1 MVTADPPDERTTVS
15 LLLRTQPVGPA
26 VEPEPGTGR
35 RRVGSSG
42 RRPAVGLAFVAPA
55 AILVAALFLVPLAI
69 LIYMSFTDWPLLG
82 SPHFNGLTNYRQ
94 LGSDDQFL
102 GAIKFT
108 LLYTAI
114 TTVVLFAIA
123 FALVAI
129 SGSRRRGTVFYR
141 TAFFLPYVVGTAAA
155 SSMWWVNAND
165 QLGIFNK
172 VLHATGLTNQPA
184 DLLGTPDRALITVI
198 ALVVWKFVGFQVIVL
213 LVGLQAIPTEWYE
226 AARMD
231 GASTWQ
237 RLRYITLP
245 ALRPTLALLTVLSVT
260 GSLLAFDQF
269 FVLTH
274 GGPDNSTVTVV
285 LALYNKAFQSFRLGN
300 AAAEAVVILI
310 VLVLVNAIQLRL
322 FREREK

>member
-1 MVTADPPDERTTVS
+1 MS
-15 LLLRTQPVGPA
+15 LLTRTPPVGPA
-26 VEPEPGTGR
+26 TAPEPGVGR
-35 RRVGSSG
+35 KRVANAA
-42 RRPAVGLAFVAPA
+42 RRPAVGLAFVAPS
-55 AILVAALFLVPLAI
+55 AILVAALFLVPLGI

-82 SPHFNGLTNYRQ
+82 SPHVNGLDNYRK
-94 LGSDDQFL
+94 LGSDDQFI

-129 SGSRRRGTVFYR
+129 SGSQRRGTVFYR

-155 SSMWWVNAND
+155 SSMWWVNSND
-165 QLGIFNK
+165 QLGVFNK
-172 VLHATGLTNQPA
+172 VLHAVGITNQPA
-184 DLLGTPDRALITVI
+184 DLLGTPDRALTTVI

-213 LVGLQAIPTEWYE
+213 LVGLQAIPSEWYE

-231 GASTWQ
+231 GASTLQ

-245 ALRPTLALLTVLSVT
+245 ALRPTLALLTILSVT

-300 AAAEAVVILI
+300 AAAEAVVVLI
-310 VLVLVNAIQLRL
+310 VLVLVNAVQLRL
-322 FREREK
+322 FREREN